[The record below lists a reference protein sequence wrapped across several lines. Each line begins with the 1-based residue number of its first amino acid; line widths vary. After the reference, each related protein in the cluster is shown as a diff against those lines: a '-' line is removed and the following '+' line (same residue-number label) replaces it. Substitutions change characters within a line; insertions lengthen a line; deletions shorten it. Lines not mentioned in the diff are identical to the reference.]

1 VAKEGTT
8 VLAYAM
14 PASAPDFLRPPPAD
28 KDGDEQFAR
37 QREAQQRRFQQD
49 NALIV
54 VHNAAAGRV
63 MMLNFDQTWR
73 LRYGVGD
80 TYHHRFWGQV
90 MRWATAEKLRS
101 GTDFVKL
108 GTDQVRYGPGKPVR
122 VRAKIVQV
130 DLAPLISQNV
140 GVTVYAG
147 DKLLVRR
154 HLDYQAGS
162 PGIYEARLDSLP
174 SGTYRIELDAPE
186 AEPIL
191 AADRVRKVV
200 TEFSV
205 DPQSC
210 AEELELSA
218 DRGLLQRVA
227 SLSGGVMLDPHQAG
241 EIMQFL
247 GPPSLTHRQ
256 QKELRLWDSWP
267 LLAIFVTLLSA
278 EWMLR
283 KRVGLA

>member
-1 VAKEGTT
+1 MRSHHSLLHNLHLDSV
-8 VLAYAM
+8 
-14 PASAPDFLRPPPAD
+14 FLRPLPDD
-28 KDGDEQFAR
+28 KAGDEQLAR
-37 QREAQQRRFQQD
+37 QREAQQRRFQQES
-49 NALIV
+49 ALIV

-73 LRYGVGD
+73 LRYRVGD

-90 MRWATAEKLRS
+90 MRWATADKLRA

-122 VRAKIVQV
+122 VRAKIVQP
-130 DLAPLISQNV
+130 DLAPLVSENV
-140 GVTVYAG
+140 GVTIFAG
-147 DKLLVRR
+147 EKPVLRR
-154 HLDYQAGS
+154 HLDYQPGS
-162 PGIYEARLDSLP
+162 PGIYEARIESLP
-174 SGTYRIELDAPE
+174 SGQYRIELDAPE

-191 AADRVRKVV
+191 AADKVRKVL

-205 DPQSC
+205 DPQAS
-210 AEELELSA
+210 AEEVELSA

-241 EIMQFL
+241 EVLQFL

-267 LLAIFVTLLSA
+267 LLVLFVALLTA
-278 EWMLR
+278 EWVLR